1 MRPIAPPP
9 QGGETLVALLV
20 GLALGLGVLAVGAQM
35 LARMLAEQRQLHAQ
49 SRLQQELHFALE
61 RIAHELQDAQYSAS
75 AWRNR
80 DAKACSDAFCNGSD
94 DFSISDNRIVWS
106 LDRNHDGARNN
117 NECTGYRL
125 SAGTLQQRTA
135 CQPETWSPLSDPA
148 TLAISGLRATLH
160 CQPRSG
166 WVQRQVLLEL
176 QAQNPLQPRQAPW
189 VLQQQVLLRNDL
201 PASAAAGVCR

>member
-1 MRPIAPPP
+1 MKRGALHAER
-9 QGGETLVALLV
+9 GESLVGLLV
-20 GLALGLGVLAVGAQM
+20 GLALGLGVLAVGAHL
-35 LARMLAEQRQLHAQ
+35 LARLLAEQRQLQAQ
-49 SRLQQELHFALE
+49 SRLQQEMHFVLE
-61 RIAHELQDAQYSAS
+61 RIANELQDAQYSAS

-80 DAKACSDAFCNGSD
+80 DAKACSDAFCNGFD

-125 SAGTLQQRTA
+125 SADTLQQRTA

-148 TLAISGLRATLH
+148 TLAISSLRATLH

-166 WVQRQVLLEL
+166 WVQRQVQLEL
-176 QAQNPLQPRQAPW
+176 QARNPLQPRQAPW

-201 PASAAAGVCR
+201 PTTAAAGVCP